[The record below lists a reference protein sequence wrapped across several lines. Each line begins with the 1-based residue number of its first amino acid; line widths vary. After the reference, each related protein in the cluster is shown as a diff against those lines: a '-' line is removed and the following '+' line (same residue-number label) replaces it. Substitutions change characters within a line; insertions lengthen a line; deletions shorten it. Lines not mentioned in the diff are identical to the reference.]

1 MKVKEFIAKLDKNY
15 DISLYYDDED
25 KYNVF
30 YPSANLF
37 NGYPRNETFYFILNS
52 EIESINVDMMSTYKY
67 DRVMYTRVV
76 ILVKLKKDY

>member
-15 DISLYYDDED
+15 DISFYYDDEN

-30 YPSANLF
+30 YSSANLF
-37 NGYPRNETFYFILNS
+37 NNYPKDAIYYAFLNS
-52 EIESINVDMMSTYKY
+52 EIESINFDMVSTYKY
-67 DRVMYTRVV
+67 DRVISTRIV